1 MKSLSVVICLS
12 LLLVL
17 PGCPS
22 IMQMPSS
29 SSSITGPETE
39 DPPVSSSAANEP
51 KQDLP
56 VPSSSETTDP
66 WEDYFVTDRRT
77 DGITDR
83 EAVEALCNFLLENL
97 SLDQYCAVSVYPGAT
112 HPVKTYV
119 VLLFAPDKTVAEKI
133 LEDYSGPWA
142 PVLYENCR
150 FSLAELTQAE
160 ADIRRFIEDH
170 PEIIVENITRDPFED
185 SVKILVRQP
194 FEELTGFV
202 EKYPMK
208 SIFWI
213 SEQDIRLSNP
223 D

>member
-17 PGCPS
+17 TGCPS

-29 SSSITGPETE
+29 SSSITDPETE

-66 WEDYFVTDRRT
+66 RKDYFVTDRCT

-97 SLDQYCAVSVYPGAT
+97 SR
-112 HPVKTYV
+112 
-119 VLLFAPDKTVAEKI
+119 
-133 LEDYSGPWA
+133 
-142 PVLYENCR
+142 PVLCS
-150 FSLAELTQAE
+150 FCIS
-160 ADIRRFIEDH
+160 RRH
-170 PEIIVENITRDPFED
+170 PSGKNLCSASFCTR
-185 SVKILVRQP
+185 
-194 FEELTGFV
+194 
-202 EKYPMK
+202 
-208 SIFWI
+208 
-213 SEQDIRLSNP
+213 
-223 D
+223 

>member
-17 PGCPS
+17 TGCPS
-22 IMQMPSS
+22 IMQMSS
-29 SSSITGPETE
+29 SSSAIAGPETE
-39 DPPVSSSAANEP
+39 EPPVSSSAASEP

-97 SLDQYCAVSVYPGAT
+97 SFDQYCAVSVYPGAT

-119 VLLFAPDKTVAEKI
+119 VLLFAPDKTVAEKT
-133 LEDYSGPWA
+133 LADYSGPWA

-160 ADIRRFIEDH
+160 ADIRCFIEDH
-170 PEIIVENITRDPFED
+170 PEIIVENITRGPFED
-185 SVKILVRQP
+185 SIKILVRQP
-194 FEELTGFV
+194 FEELTDFV
-202 EKYPMK
+202 EKYPME

-213 SEQDIRLSNP
+213 SEQDIRLFNP